1 MILHPRKGVS
11 WDLMVYP
18 KAPHR
23 IDTAEKKTMPHKI
36 DPFSLQLSLSSH
48 SVPGPAWGEDGEQG
62 FLDAAPAC
70 MELTAF
76 GGMYMQIWR
85 K

>member
-36 DPFSLQLSLSSH
+36 R
-48 SVPGPAWGEDGEQG
+48 PGEKNSFYSPTQ
-62 FLDAAPAC
+62 
-70 MELTAF
+70 
-76 GGMYMQIWR
+76 
-85 K
+85 